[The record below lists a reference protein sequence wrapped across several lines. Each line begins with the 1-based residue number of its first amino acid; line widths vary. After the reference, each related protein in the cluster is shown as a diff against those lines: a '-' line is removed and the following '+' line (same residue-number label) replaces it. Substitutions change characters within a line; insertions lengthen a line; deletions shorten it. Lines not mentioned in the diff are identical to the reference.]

1 MNVFEAVKQS
11 ATTRQAAEHYGI
23 KVRRNGMAVCPFH
36 NDKNPSMKLDK
47 RFHCFGCGADG
58 DVIDFTARLFGLGL
72 KEAAEKL
79 ADDFFI
85 TYDCRGRASLKESV
99 RAKLKLAQKKQS
111 RQEERD
117 CCRVLCDYLHS
128 LYEWKKRYAPK
139 PEDTEWNPLFVEALQ
154 RTSYVE
160 YLLDIFLFGDTEE
173 KEWIVREHGKEVR
186 KLGERLSE
194 INRNRG
200 RNNVTDIREH
210 RTGRERG
217 RSPGYAGAER

>member
-1 MNVFEAVKQS
+1 
-11 ATTRQAAEHYGI
+11 
-23 KVRRNGMAVCPFH
+23 
-36 NDKNPSMKLDK
+36 MKLDR

-58 DVIDFTARLFGLGL
+58 DVIDFTAKLYGLEV
-72 KEAAEKL
+72 KEAAVKL
-79 ADDFFI
+79 ADDFGI
-85 TYDCRGRASLKESV
+85 AYDNRGRASPKESV
-99 RAKLKLAQKKQS
+99 RRKLAQEKQS

-117 CCRVLCDYLHS
+117 CYRVLCDYLHS
-128 LYEWKKRYAPK
+128 LYEWKERYAPK
-139 PEDTEWNPLFVEALQ
+139 PEDTEWNPLFIEALQ

-160 YLLDIFLFGDTEE
+160 YVLDILLSGDTKER
-173 KEWIVREHGKEVR
+173 EWIVQEHGKEVK

-200 RNNVTDIREH
+200 RNNVTDIREY

>member
-1 MNVFEAVKQS
+1 M
-11 ATTRQAAEHYGI
+11 
-23 KVRRNGMAVCPFH
+23 
-36 NDKNPSMKLDK
+36 
-47 RFHCFGCGADG
+47 
-58 DVIDFTARLFGLGL
+58 
-72 KEAAEKL
+72 
-79 ADDFFI
+79 
-85 TYDCRGRASLKESV
+85 
-99 RAKLKLAQKKQS
+99 
-111 RQEERD
+111 RD

-128 LYEWKKRYAPK
+128 VYEWKKRYAPK

-200 RNNVTDIREH
+200 RNNVTDIRELL
-210 RTGRERG
+210 T
-217 RSPGYAGAER
+217 